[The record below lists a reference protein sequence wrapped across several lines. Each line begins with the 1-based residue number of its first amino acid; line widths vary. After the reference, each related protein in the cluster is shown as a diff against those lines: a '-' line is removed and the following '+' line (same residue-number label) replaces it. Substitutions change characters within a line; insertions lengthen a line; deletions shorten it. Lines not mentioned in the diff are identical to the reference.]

1 MTSESLPLVYFG
13 KLPAR
18 GDFVRARSHISETND
33 IDTWVSQALTAS
45 EYLLPK
51 AVLPKD
57 ALTEPLL
64 ETNPLK
70 NSAIKEN

>member
-13 KLPAR
+13 QLPAR

-45 EYLLPK
+45 
-51 AVLPKD
+51 
-57 ALTEPLL
+57 
-64 ETNPLK
+64 
-70 NSAIKEN
+70 